1 MASSY
6 LKNLYQDK
14 GYYYRSNLLG
24 LEERLPDY
32 KPGQFNGIGGRPPE
46 WKDGEQHSVVHDTLN
61 NKYYGTQSFDD
72 IYKGLTD
79 NIARDRAKL
88 DQGYGYRTYAK
99 GTMWERQERYNY
111 TDKDIKAFNDSI
123 ANQEKYLSLI
133 NKDNYSIGQHGD
145 KFFESYEAYTQDY
158 DNIYQRTYNNTE
170 QEKRNTK
177 IRADNARKQ
186 KEHEAALERNRL
198 QAIENDKIAAR
209 NQKIKGEEEALEQNN
224 NKLGNGKNKS
234 RAKPLKPNLTIGT
247 GLAGSAYQGLSN
259 SGLSL

>member
-1 MASSY
+1 MASKY

-14 GYYYRSNLLG
+14 GYYYRNNILW
-24 LEERLPDY
+24 LEDRLPDY
-32 KPGQFNGIGGRPPE
+32 KQGQFNGIGGRPPS
-46 WKDGEQHSVVHDTLN
+46 WKDGDHHSVVHDTLN

-79 NIARDRAKL
+79 NIARDRARL
-88 DQGYGYRTYAK
+88 DK
-99 GTMWERQERYNY
+99 GWENRNTNAGIYSRNYRYNF
-111 TDKDIKAFNDSI
+111 TDKDRKNINDSI
-123 ANQEKYLSLI
+123 ANQEKYLSSI

-170 QEKRNTK
+170 QEKRNKK
-177 IRADNARKQ
+177 IRADNDRKQ
-186 KEHEAALERNRL
+186 KEHQAALERNRL
-198 QAIENDKIAAR
+198 KAIENDKIAAR

-247 GLAGSAYQGLSN
+247 GLAGSAYQGISN
-259 SGLSL
+259 SGLSI